1 MLEDFVLLF
10 PELYGERN
18 CVLNTHLLIHLCQQ
32 VRQWGPLWAF
42 SAFGFESMNGHLM
55 RYLHGTY
62 RLADQ
67 LVFSLNLKETLNS
80 LHSKL
85 LSTET
90 EQTLSF
96 CLLMNPNT
104 I

>member
-67 LVFSLNLKETLNS
+67 LVFSLNLKARYILSCYQPKLN
-80 LHSKL
+80 
-85 LSTET
+85 TP
-90 EQTLSF
+90 
-96 CLLMNPNT
+96 LMT